1 MSKRRISL
9 LAFLCLLAALPLQAQ
24 GSLRGRIF
32 LPSGEP
38 LAQTIRIILSSEDA
52 RFVPETYYTDGKG
65 WFFLNRLRANQRY
78 SVTVESDGETWTT
91 TTTWFFAGRDNF
103 ITVMLL
109 PLGSMVVVSKSSTVS
124 VHQLLYKPRPEAKR
138 AFEDGQ
144 KARAERNMDLARQKW
159 RQAIE
164 LDPGYVSAYNDLAA
178 LEIDEK
184 HYTEAE
190 PLLRTAMEKDPE
202 AVLVLLNYSIVLEH
216 LGRYRDAIPILRKN
230 LQLRPLWVAP
240 KVYLGIALVETN
252 QLEEAERLL
261 LRGVAT
267 KSSGLQGAL
276 VYLYLGKLY
285 SMKGDSEKAIWAWE
299 SYLSRDPDS
308 SNAAEVRDQ
317 LARLRTPAK
326 QP

>member
-1 MSKRRISL
+1 MSKRCIFL
-9 LAFLCLLAALPLQAQ
+9 LAFLCLVTCPPLQAQ
-24 GSLRGRIF
+24 ASLRGRIF
-32 LPSGEP
+32 LPNGEP
-38 LAQTIRIILSSEDA
+38 LAQSIRIIVSSEDA

-65 WFFLNRLRANQRY
+65 WFYFRVRPNQGF
-78 SVTVESDGETWTT
+78 SITVESDGATWATT
-91 TTTWFFAGRDNF
+91 TTRF
-103 ITVMLL
+103 ITAQQFLTVMLL
-109 PLGSMVVVSKSSTVS
+109 PLGPKEVLTKSSTVS

-202 AVLVLLNYSIVLEH
+202 AVLVLLNYGIVLEH
-216 LGRYRDAIPILRKN
+216 LGRYPEAIPILRKN

-285 SMKGDSEKAIWAWE
+285 SIKGESEKAIWAWE

-308 SNAAEVRDQ
+308 SNAAEVRGQ